1 MRVFLR
7 GTEGVC
13 SESAPG
19 QYSQPRDFVIRPKDS
34 ITVKYNVVPLR
45 IGEFPLEIFV
55 VSPRGNDAVRRML
68 KVLVGLI
75 FFLCVHDKFIVYIYQ
90 RFMKLEQV
98 CLFPKVNYTL
108 LYLEIYLSNM
118 IVWVEFYTQIWKSIY
133 QIWQIKL
140 NSMPKSGR

>member
-34 ITVKYNVVPLR
+34 VTVKYNVVPLK

-55 VSPRGNDAVRRML
+55 VSARGNDAVRRIL
-68 KVLVGLI
+68 KVLVSLI
-75 FFLCVHDKFIVYIYQ
+75 FSFVYNNYGPFKSKFYEVRVSVSDSKGKIMMNNIFAKNINKRIKIVI
-90 RFMKLEQV
+90 
-98 CLFPKVNYTL
+98 
-108 LYLEIYLSNM
+108 
-118 IVWVEFYTQIWKSIY
+118 
-133 QIWQIKL
+133 
-140 NSMPKSGR
+140 NSGC

>member
-34 ITVKYNVVPLR
+34 VTVKYNVVPLK

-55 VSPRGNDAVRRML
+55 VSARGNDAVRRIL
-68 KVLVGLI
+68 KVLVSLI
-75 FFLCVHDKFIVYIYQ
+75 FSFVYNNYGPFKSKFYEVRVSVSDSKSNRMMNNIFAENINKRIKIVI
-90 RFMKLEQV
+90 
-98 CLFPKVNYTL
+98 
-108 LYLEIYLSNM
+108 
-118 IVWVEFYTQIWKSIY
+118 
-133 QIWQIKL
+133 
-140 NSMPKSGR
+140 NSGC